1 MLGSVPGGYVI
12 DRDRRDNSTGAPSR
26 YRTDV
31 APSFGTGLRRG
42 RSRTANGAEA
52 AAGERIETDPVAVW
66 QGADSAEALDA
77 TDVETT
83 GAAVL
88 AEIDR
93 LFVQAFA
100 LVGEGIAGAT
110 HALLA
115 ADREAAKQLMHRDEL
130 VDQLSHEIAHL
141 AQERLL
147 TGEGP
152 LQERRELL
160 AVLRMLPDL
169 ERNGDLAE
177 HIARRAAR
185 GLGVEMS
192 ARSRGLVERMG
203 EVATTIWRSTADV
216 FAARSVAGA
225 VIVDDLD
232 DEMDDLHVTLTAEV
246 ATGTMPLPVAIELAM
261 VARFYER
268 FGDHAVSLARRM
280 AALVSGGPEPGT
292 SGPD

>member
-1 MLGSVPGGYVI
+1 
-12 DRDRRDNSTGAPSR
+12 
-26 YRTDV
+26 V
-31 APSFGTGLRRG
+31 ARSFGSGRRRG
-42 RSRTANGAEA
+42 RAGTTARADA
-52 AAGERIETDPVAVW
+52 DAFRSVDADPVALW
-66 QGADSAEALDA
+66 QGADTAGVTAASD
-77 TDVETT
+77 TETT
-83 GAAVL
+83 GRAVL

-115 ADREAAKQLMHRDEL
+115 ADREAAKHLMHRDEL
-130 VDQLSHEIAHL
+130 VDQLSHQIAHL

-216 FAARSVAGA
+216 FAARSVADA
-225 VIVDDLD
+225 VLVDDLD